1 MSDGNGSKEPSKSRL
16 CERCG
21 KRMPPQKRGRP
32 RRWCSQQCRQSAY
45 EERHGLESWKDKQ
58 PKVENLSEFIEA
70 AQERAARQRAG
81 RRYVTGIPAL
91 DRHRQNHRY
100 ADCLGVVCSDEMYM
114 RVVLD
119 RVTDML
125 FEGWIPD
132 TIDGRFLAG
141 GIARLVNTVAPGAIR
156 VPDPTGPEGGR
167 SSSPLSREGASRVRD
182 DPGPR

>member
-1 MSDGNGSKEPSKSRL
+1 MSDASGSKEPSKPRL

-58 PKVENLSEFIEA
+58 PKVKELSDVVEVMS
-70 AQERAARQRAG
+70 ERGA
-81 RRYVTGIPAL
+81 RRYASGVPAVN
-91 DRHRQNHRY
+91 RHRSDHKWTT
-100 ADCLGVVCSDEMYM
+100 CLGVVCSDEFAM
-114 RVVLD
+114 RAVLD

-125 FEGWIPD
+125 CEDRIPD

-141 GIARLVNTVAPGAIR
+141 GIARLVNTVVPGAIR
-156 VPDPTGPEGGR
+156 VPDENSRESGR
-167 SSSPLSREGASRVRD
+167 S
-182 DPGPR
+182 

>member
-1 MSDGNGSKEPSKSRL
+1 MSDGNGLREPSKPRQ

-58 PKVENLSEFIEA
+58 PKVSNLSDVIEA

-91 DRHRQNHRY
+91 DRHRPNHRY
-100 ADCLGVVCSDEMYM
+100 VDCLGVVCSDEMYM

-125 FEGWIPD
+125 FERRIPD

-156 VPDPTGPEGGR
+156 VPDPDGPEGGR
-167 SSSPLSREGASRVRD
+167 SAPS
-182 DPGPR
+182 